1 MKEVFIERDGFLRAA
16 LRENGVLKE
25 LKVIKDTGKPTEGD
39 IFYGTIKNVSHGQNA
54 VFIDIGTKKN
64 AYLYVTDRTKLPA
77 YHVGAGIIVEILR
90 SESGKKGAKV
100 TDKISLTDG
109 IVVVMSGKGHS
120 FSKNVD
126 VERFTERHQNVVDRP
141 GLHIL
146 YRSGSLELEPA
157 ELSGKTAEI
166 VEEFRSILSQGGRM
180 LEPGRIFKD
189 RHLLDSLTAKAMAD
203 PSEILMIHSNDPN
216 VTADLKLKF
225 PEAVV
230 HDYPPATHV
239 FAAHGLENPIDRL
252 RNRVVALSGGGTL
265 IIEETEALTSID
277 VNSGSMKAKGGIGQ
291 GVYELNEEAL
301 RTALDEIRLRNLA
314 GIIIIDF
321 VTMKRETDRIRLFET
336 AVELTKGIVPLT
348 KVYPITELGLMQ
360 IARRRQGESLS
371 RTLFSSDHQKKLPV
385 SASYL
390 YKMIRLKLDDP
401 GVSLKSF
408 QITANPAYTY
418 DLKAI
423 EMILGQDYPDF
434 TFRIETS
441 FETDTVKV
449 SPVLF

>member
-16 LRENGVLKE
+16 LREDGVLKE

-39 IFYGTIKNVSHGQNA
+39 IFYGTIKNVSSAQNA

-100 TDKISLTDG
+100 TDNISLTDG
-109 IVVVMSGKGHS
+109 IVVVMRGNGHS

-126 VERFTERHQNVVDRP
+126 VERFTERHQNVTDRP
-141 GLHIL
+141 GLHLL
-146 YRSGSLELEPA
+146 YRSGSLDLEAAELEVKTS
-157 ELSGKTAEI
+157 EL
-166 VEEFRSILSQGGRM
+166 VEEFRSVLNQAGRM
-180 LEPGRIFKD
+180 IEPGRIFKD
-189 RHLLDSLTAKAMAD
+189 RHLLDSLTRKAMAD
-203 PSEILMIHSNDPN
+203 PAEMLQIHSNDPN
-216 VTADLKLKF
+216 ITADLKLKF
-225 PEAVV
+225 PDAVV
-230 HDYPPATHV
+230 HEYPPASHV
-239 FAAHGLENPIDRL
+239 FAAHGLEHPIDRL

-265 IIEETEALTSID
+265 VIEETEALTSID
-277 VNSGSMKAKGGIGQ
+277 VNSGAMKTKGSSQ
-291 GVYELNEEAL
+291 SVFELNEEAL

-321 VTMKRETDRIRLFET
+321 VTMKRETDRLRLFDV
-336 AVELTKGIVPLT
+336 AVELTKGMVPLT

-390 YKMIRLKLDDP
+390 YKMIRIKLDDP
-401 GVSLKSF
+401 GLALKSF

-423 EMILGQDYPDF
+423 EMILGTDYPDF
-434 TFRIETS
+434 SFRIETS
-441 FETDTVKV
+441 FEIDTVKV